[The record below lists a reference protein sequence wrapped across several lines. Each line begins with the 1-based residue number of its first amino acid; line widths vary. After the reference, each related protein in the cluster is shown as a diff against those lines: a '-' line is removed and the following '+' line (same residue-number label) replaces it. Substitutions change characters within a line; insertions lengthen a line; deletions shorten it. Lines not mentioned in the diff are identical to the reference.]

1 MNLDRVGTYAGL
13 LCAVHCGL
21 LGVAPALIAVAGLG
35 SLWSPTAEWF
45 AIAVAATFAFFG
57 AVLGFRRH
65 RRSWIPAL
73 FLLSV
78 LWMLGARWLEHEGYS
93 GPWFAI
99 ACALGGLG
107 TAIAHFVNRQ
117 CGVEH
122 GHPGHSHAAHGDVAH
137 LPADPHAR
145 GDVAHRHSE
154 AHAVVT
160 PLAAPALGADVIER

>member
-1 MNLDRVGTYAGL
+1 VNLDRVGTYAGL

-45 AIAVAATFAFFG
+45 AIGVAATFAFFG

-65 RRSWIPAL
+65 RRSWIPVL

-99 ACALGGLG
+99 ACALGGIG

-117 CGVEH
+117 CGEEH

-137 LPADPHAR
+137 SHAAKVHAHDDAHTR
-145 GDVAHRHSE
+145 GVVA
-154 AHAVVT
+154 
-160 PLAAPALGADVIER
+160 PLAAPTLGADVVER

>member
-1 MNLDRVGTYAGL
+1 VSLDRIGTYAGL

-35 SLWSPTAEWF
+35 TLWSPNAEWI
-45 AIAVAATFAFFG
+45 AIAISSTFAFLG

-65 RRSWIPAL
+65 RRPWVPLL

-78 LWMLGARWLEHEGYS
+78 LWMLGARWLEQHGHS

-107 TAIAHFVNRQ
+107 TAIAHVINRA

-122 GHPGHSHAAHGDVAH
+122 GHPGHSHAAHGHGSASVTAQAEPVSAG
-137 LPADPHAR
+137 LPI
-145 GDVAHRHSE
+145 
-154 AHAVVT
+154 
-160 PLAAPALGADVIER
+160 AAADVIER